1 MKRIIGMLSTF
12 LIIGFVLCLVFG
24 FLYPHPVEL
33 INSAVFPYKFL
44 SGLQYFLAFLPA
56 LFFAGF
62 IISLA
67 VHFGHNAEGGFKRF
81 SKATLERYKLVII
94 TSLICAFVLTL
105 SNECF
110 SILIKN
116 KKENL
121 INRPKIITE
130 YVKVGNNLLNQ
141 GYCNRALNYAN
152 AALKLEPNSKEA
164 SILKDKAT
172 VEINRME
179 TSNLHFKLYENDIEP
194 DTVDRVLINPEQI
207 SEVYTLYQKAVE
219 CFNNEKWFNAHYYA
233 TLGINLAT
241 PKDPNLSNLKDI
253 ANEAWSNLTEFV
265 KLQKNEDQN
274 HFEKKYEGY
283 LALHQKDDLKAYYIF
298 KELSTTSRELSI
310 DPDVNFYLDVAE
322 NRIRE
327 KYFFVDE
334 TFEQESFEYA
344 NNIYF
349 AYDYKDG
356 SKDIVYFKGVTTV
369 EETGNS
375 IQYLRDLTI
384 VTIDKDKEVYRT
396 VKVPYAKVLPVSVE
410 SLNETTK
417 QLLEIDEKTKSIP
430 YLMLNSIGRSD
441 PSIKITPTFTYAT
454 EQNVP
459 NPSFLIL
466 PIPFDDFILLE
477 NNTINPDTLSLIDLV
492 KFVNIAEK
500 YGFAETIFVQV
511 LMNRLLFPLWI
522 LIILIFAAT
531 FAWHN
536 RIGDSQYF
544 KFSWIFS
551 FPFIILLCMAYY
563 KIAMFVFMLN
573 NYALIVCFKNSLGIV
588 AAIVF
593 YVSLLFIVSLYFVSR
608 KGKE

>member
-219 CFNNEKWFNAHYYA
+219 CFDNEEWFNAHYYA

-253 ANEAWSNLTEFV
+253 ANEAWNNLTEFV
-265 KLQKNEDQN
+265 KLQKSEDQN

-477 NNTINPDTLSLIDLV
+477 KNTINPDTLSLIDLV

-551 FPFIILLCMAYY
+551 FPFIILLCLAYY

-588 AAIVF
+588 ATIVF

>member
-12 LIIGFVLCLVFG
+12 LIIGFLLCLAFG

-33 INSAVFPYKFL
+33 IHRAVFPYKLL

-56 LFFAGF
+56 LFFAGI

-67 VHFGHNAEGGFKRF
+67 VHFGHNSEGGFKRF

-94 TSLICAFVLTL
+94 ISLICAFILTL

-110 SILIKN
+110 SVLIKN

-121 INRPKIITE
+121 VNRPKIITE

-141 GYCNRALNYAN
+141 GYYNRALNYAN

-164 SILKDKAT
+164 STLKDKAT
-172 VEINRME
+172 VEVNRIE
-179 TSNLHFKLYENDIEP
+179 TSNLHFKLYENDIETN
-194 DTVDRVLINPEQI
+194 TVDRVLINPEQI

-219 CFNNEKWFNAHYYA
+219 CFDKEEWFNAHYYA

-241 PKDPNLSNLKDI
+241 AKDPNLSNLKDI
-253 ANEAWSNLTEFV
+253 ANQAWSNLTEFV
-265 KLQKNEDQN
+265 KLQKNEAQN

-349 AYDYKDG
+349 SYDYKDG

-384 VTIDKDKEVYRT
+384 VTIDKNKEVYRT

-441 PSIKITPTFTYAT
+441 PSVKITPTFTYAT
-454 EQNVP
+454 EQNMP
-459 NPSFLIL
+459 TPSYLIL
-466 PIPFDDFILLE
+466 PIPFDDFVLLE
-477 NNTINPDTLSLIDLV
+477 TNTINPDTLNLFNLI

-500 YGFAETIFVQV
+500 YGFSETVYIQV
-511 LMNRLLFPLWI
+511 LMNRMLFPLWI

-588 AAIVF
+588 AAISF
-593 YVSLLFIVSLYFVSR
+593 YTLLLFIVSLYFVSR

>member
-141 GYCNRALNYAN
+141 GYYNRALNYAN

-179 TSNLHFKLYENDIEP
+179 TSNLHFKLYENDIESN
-194 DTVDRVLINPEQI
+194 TVDRVLINPEQI

-219 CFNNEKWFNAHYYA
+219 CFDNEEWFNAHYYA

-253 ANEAWSNLTEFV
+253 ANEAWNNLTEFV
-265 KLQKNEDQN
+265 KLQKNENQN

-356 SKDIVYFKGVTTV
+356 SKDIVYFKGVTSV

-441 PSIKITPTFTYAT
+441 SSIKITPTFTYAT

-477 NNTINPDTLSLIDLV
+477 KNTINPDTLSLIDLV

-522 LIILIFAAT
+522 LIILIFTAT

>member
-179 TSNLHFKLYENDIEP
+179 TSNLHFKLYENDIES

-219 CFNNEKWFNAHYYA
+219 CFDNEEWFNAHYYA

-253 ANEAWSNLTEFV
+253 ANEAWNNLTEFV
-265 KLQKNEDQN
+265 KLQKSEDQN

-356 SKDIVYFKGVTTV
+356 SKDIVYFKGVTSV

-477 NNTINPDTLSLIDLV
+477 KNTINPDTLSLIDLV

-500 YGFAETIFVQV
+500 YGFSETIFVQV

-522 LIILIFAAT
+522 LIILIFTAT

-551 FPFIILLCMAYY
+551 FPFIILLCLAYY

-573 NYALIVCFKNSLGIV
+573 NYALIVCFNNSLGIV
-588 AAIVF
+588 ATIVF

-608 KGKE
+608 KSKE